1 MRTERAD
8 LVTNQHIDMKV
19 GDEEFVTPVL
29 GAPIG
34 DYWNA
39 VNAWQTL
46 TVTLNLNADGWVTIG
61 AESSGG
67 VNSAGWF
74 QIDNFRLSYLG
85 TVNMGDVNGDGNVN
99 IADAIG
105 VVNYVLKNEMTTF
118 VAEAAD
124 MNGDGSINIA
134 DAIAIVN
141 QILKM

>member
-1 MRTERAD
+1 
-8 LVTNQHIDMKV
+8 
-19 GDEEFVTPVL
+19 
-29 GAPIG
+29 
-34 DYWNA
+34 
-39 VNAWQTL
+39 
-46 TVTLNLNADGWVTIG
+46 
-61 AESSGG
+61 
-67 VNSAGWF
+67 
-74 QIDNFRLSYLG
+74 
-85 TVNMGDVNGDGNVN
+85 MGDVNGDGNVN